1 MALVVLESNNPFA
14 GWDYVEEVSRPV
26 EIEALRMLFR
36 WWLLLQRSKTVR
48 LTDLHKRLMKLEV
61 ECWKK
66 NFHWTRDDTK
76 DVYAYVALS
85 ANLFTWD
92 DRRKRVPDV
101 WLVEQLLDEASLI
114 CQLEEYGVSFEV
126 EETRFKRVA

>member
-1 MALVVLESNNPFA
+1 MTLVILESSNPFA
-14 GWDYVEEVSRPV
+14 GWDVVEEVSRPT
-26 EIEALRMLFR
+26 ETEALRKLFR
-36 WWLLLQRSKTVR
+36 WWVLVQKSKTVT

-66 NFHWTRDDTK
+66 NFHWTRDDIR

-85 ANLFTWD
+85 ANLFTFEN
-92 DRRKRVPDV
+92 RKRVPDI

-126 EETRFKRVA
+126 EETRLKRAA

>member
-1 MALVVLESNNPFA
+1 MALVILESSNPFA
-14 GWDYVEEVSRPV
+14 GWDVVEEVSRPT
-26 EIEALRMLFR
+26 ETEALRKLFR
-36 WWLLLQRSKTVR
+36 WWVLVQKSKTVT

-66 NFHWTRDDTK
+66 NFHWTRDDIK

-85 ANLFTWD
+85 ANLFTFEN
-92 DRRKRVPDV
+92 RKRVPDI

-126 EETRFKRVA
+126 EETRLKRAA